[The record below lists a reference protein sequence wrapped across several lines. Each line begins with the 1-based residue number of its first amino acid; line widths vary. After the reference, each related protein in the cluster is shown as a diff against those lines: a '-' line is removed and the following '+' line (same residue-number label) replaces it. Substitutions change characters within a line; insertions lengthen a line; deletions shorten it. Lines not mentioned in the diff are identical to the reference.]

1 MHNRADI
8 RFVNPHAERNRRDHY
23 FDLSSEELL
32 LDSLAVLGIE
42 ASLRLVDAVQYRARL
57 DDFDFDMT
65 TERLSLESTPGDS
78 LRPSLSSQA
87 AREKGSQ
94 NLAGIADPV
103 IDALIE
109 KIIAAENRRALT
121 TACRALDR
129 VVRAG
134 RYWVPQWS
142 RAVHP
147 VAYWDV
153 FEHPATQPRYAQGVG
168 APEAWWYRA
177 Q

>member
-1 MHNRADI
+1 M
-8 RFVNPHAERNRRDHY
+8 
-23 FDLSSEELL
+23 
-32 LDSLAVLGIE
+32 LGID
-42 ASLRLVDAVQYRARL
+42 ASLRLVDAVQYRARV

-65 TERLSLESTPGDS
+65 TERLSLDSTPGDS
-78 LRPSLSSQA
+78 LRPSLTSQA

-109 KIIAAENRRALT
+109 KIIAAENRRTLT

-134 RYWVPQWS
+134 RYWVPQWYNDAH
-142 RAVHP
+142 RL
-147 VAYWDV
+147 AYWEV
-153 FEHPATQPRYAQGVG
+153 FGRPAGYPATYPRYDRGDRAI
-168 APEAWWYRA
+168 PETWWYDPERA
-177 Q
+177 GRTERAG